1 MRIRYFLR
9 GGAGLALGLVSFG
22 LWAQTADA
30 MSEGEV
36 RRIDR
41 SNLKITIR
49 HGEIKNLDM
58 PPMSMVFQLGDAAL
72 LDKVKVGD
80 KIRFIAEKQD
90 SGFVVTAIEPKN

>member
-22 LWAQTADA
+22 LWAQTAGE

-58 PPMSMVFQLGDAAL
+58 PPMSMVSSLGTRRCWTRSKWATKSAL
-72 LDKVKVGD
+72 LPRSKT
-80 KIRFIAEKQD
+80 AD
-90 SGFVVTAIEPKN
+90 SWSPP

>member
-22 LWAQTADA
+22 LWAQTAGE

-49 HGEIKNLDM
+49 HGEIKNLNM
-58 PPMSMVFQLGDAAL
+58 PPMSMVFQLGGAAL

-80 KIRFIAEKQD
+80 KIRFVAEKQD